1 MLFLCAFIITIQ
13 LMFIGQCL
21 GEKNNK
27 YEKFFGDNN
36 QVHLMLQSDIPNEQ
50 LIMTATFPQESWFG
64 IGFGEKMTSAELV
77 MMIGASDTTLIR
89 TISTSI
95 N

>member
-1 MLFLCAFIITIQ
+1 
-13 LMFIGQCL
+13 
-21 GEKNNK
+21 
-27 YEKFFGDNN
+27 
-36 QVHLMLQSDIPNEQ
+36 MLQSDIPNEQ
-50 LIMTATFPQESWFG
+50 LIMTATFPQASWFG